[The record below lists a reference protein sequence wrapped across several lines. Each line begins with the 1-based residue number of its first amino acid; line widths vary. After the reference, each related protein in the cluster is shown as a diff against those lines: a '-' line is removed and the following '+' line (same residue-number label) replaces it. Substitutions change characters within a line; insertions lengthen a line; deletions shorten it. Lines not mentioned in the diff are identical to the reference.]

1 MIHYAKNS
9 ELEIAV
15 RQPGAELSSIKSLKT
30 GIEYVWGCD
39 PEIWNS
45 TAPILF
51 PIVGGLKDNAY
62 LWKGVKYNL
71 TKHGFIRE
79 NPQLELTGITADS
92 LTFGMGSNKDTL
104 KVFPFD
110 FEFSID
116 FLLDG
121 TKVRVIH
128 QVTNSGNTPLYF
140 SLGGHPGFKCP
151 IRPDESYEDYYLEFE
166 HPENSS
172 TWLLHENG
180 TVLDETAPVFSNSNI
195 IPLSHELFS
204 KDALIFKDLK
214 SRKVTLRSRKSSQA
228 LSVSF
233 EDFPYLGI
241 WAKTNGDFVCIEP
254 WCGVADKWNTD
265 QHFETK
271 EGIIQLAPGEL
282 FEAEYVVE
290 IHEL

>member
-9 ELEIAV
+9 DLEIVV
-15 RQPGAELSSIKSLKT
+15 RQPGAELSSIKSLKS
-30 GIEYVWGCD
+30 GIEYMWSGD
-39 PEIWNS
+39 PNIWNS

-62 LWKGVKYNL
+62 LWKGEKYSL

-79 NPQLELTGITADS
+79 NPQLLLTGITADS
-92 LTFGMGSNKDTL
+92 LTFGMSSNKETH
-104 KVFPFD
+104 KIFPFD
-110 FEFSID
+110 FEFSIR
-116 FLLDG
+116 FLLEG
-121 TKVRVIH
+121 TKIRVIH
-128 QVTNSGNTPLYF
+128 RVINTGNSVLFF

-151 IRPDESYEDYYLEFE
+151 IQPDEKYEDYYLEFE
-166 HPENSS
+166 VPENSS

-180 TVLDETAPVFSNSNI
+180 TVLDKTAPVFNGSNI
-195 IPLSHELFS
+195 IPLTHELFS

-214 SRKVTLRSRKSSQA
+214 SRKVTLRSKKSRQA

-254 WCGVADKWNTD
+254 WLGIADRWDTD
-265 QHFETK
+265 QHFESK
-271 EGIIQLAPGEL
+271 EGVLQLAAGAK

-290 IHEL
+290 IHE

>member
-1 MIHYAKNS
+1 MKHFAKNS
-9 ELEIAV
+9 QLEIAV
-15 RQPGAELSSIKSLKT
+15 RQPGAELFSVKSLKT
-30 GIEYVWGCD
+30 GIEYMWGMD
-39 PEIWNS
+39 PSIWNS

-51 PIVGGLKDNAY
+51 PIVGGLKDNSF
-62 LWKGVKYNL
+62 LWKGAKYSL

-79 NPQLELTGITADS
+79 NPDLLLTGITADS
-92 LTFGMGSNKDTL
+92 LTFGMHSNKETL

-110 FEFSID
+110 FEFSIQ

-121 TKVRVIH
+121 ANVKVVH
-128 QVTNSGNTPLYF
+128 KVTNPGDSDLYF

-151 IRPDESYEDYYLEFE
+151 IHSDESYEDYYLEFDVV
-166 HPENSS
+166 ENSS

-180 TVLDETAPVFSNSNI
+180 TVLDETAPVFNNSKI
-195 IPLSHELFS
+195 IPLTHDLFS
-204 KDALIFKDLK
+204 KDALIFKNLK
-214 SRKVTLRSRKSSQA
+214 SRKVTLRSKKSAQA

-265 QHFETK
+265 QKLENK
-271 EGIIQLAPGEL
+271 EGIVKLASGEV
-282 FEAEYVVE
+282 FEATYIVE
-290 IHEL
+290 IHE